1 MFHGIYAAL
10 ESVFPRLLIFP
21 ASASDPRYAL
31 SRQNLM
37 IVAFKSQELPAVPP
51 APEPAVVRLLEHQW
65 LEPFQATVPA
75 FTDAFAPVERYALM
89 R

>member
-21 ASASDPRYAL
+21 ASASDPKYAL

-37 IVAFKSQELPAVPP
+37 IVAFRSRELPAVPP
-51 APEPAVVRLLEHQW
+51 VPEPAGI
-65 LEPFQATVPA
+65 FG
-75 FTDAFAPVERYALM
+75 F
-89 R
+89 